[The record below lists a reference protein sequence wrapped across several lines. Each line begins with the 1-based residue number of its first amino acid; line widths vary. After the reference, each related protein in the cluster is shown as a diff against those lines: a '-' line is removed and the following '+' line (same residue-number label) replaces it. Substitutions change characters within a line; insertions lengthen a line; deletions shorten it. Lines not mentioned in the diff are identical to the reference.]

1 MIAERALDVPVE
13 NVEAGV
19 PSGSAI
25 GIDVRCPYCFS
36 VQCHRSMR
44 HGGRD
49 FFRRMV
55 GRFPWRCNGCRKR
68 FYLRKRSLG

>member
-1 MIAERALDVPVE
+1 MLTERIPYSPVE
-13 NVEAGV
+13 NVEADI
-19 PSGSAI
+19 PSGSAL
-25 GIDVRCPYCFS
+25 GIDVSCPYCFS